1 MKHLNYIY
9 IIILLVLVAACSKD
23 DEGILDDGSHSQG
36 EGQTSSSVL
45 PGKELRG
52 VWIATVWGLDWPME
66 KYNADVQKKLYT
78 DYLDLLVGYNMNA
91 VFSKSEVWQMRFMNR
106 NMSLGVSILQEVQE

>member
-1 MKHLNYIY
+1 MKLLNYKY

-45 PGKELRG
+45 PGMELRG
-52 VWIATVWGLDWPME
+52 VWIVTVWGLVWPMDL
-66 KYNADVQKKLYT
+66 YDAD
-78 DYLDLLVGYNMNA
+78 
-91 VFSKSEVWQMRFMNR
+91 
-106 NMSLGVSILQEVQE
+106 LQ

>member
-23 DEGILDDGSHSQG
+23 DEGILDDGTHSQG

-52 VWIATVWGLDWPME
+52 VWIATVWGLDWPM
-66 KYNADVQKKLYT
+66 
-78 DYLDLLVGYNMNA
+78 G
-91 VFSKSEVWQMRFMNR
+91 KSIMPMFRKSCIQIIWIYW
-106 NMSLGVSILQEVQE
+106 SGIT

>member
-36 EGQTSSSVL
+36 EGQTSSSL
-45 PGKELRG
+45 LHA
-52 VWIATVWGLDWPME
+52 ATR
-66 KYNADVQKKLYT
+66 T
-78 DYLDLLVGYNMNA
+78 
-91 VFSKSEVWQMRFMNR
+91 SKM
-106 NMSLGVSILQEVQE
+106 IIYI

>member
-1 MKHLNYIY
+1 MKHLKYIY

-45 PGKELRG
+45 PGKELRSMDSYG
-52 VWIATVWGLDWPME
+52 MGARLAYGKV
-66 KYNADVQKKLYT
+66 
-78 DYLDLLVGYNMNA
+78 
-91 VFSKSEVWQMRFMNR
+91 
-106 NMSLGVSILQEVQE
+106 

>member
-52 VWIATVWGLDWPME
+52 VWIAYGGSIGLWKSMMPM
-66 KYNADVQKKLYT
+66 
-78 DYLDLLVGYNMNA
+78 
-91 VFSKSEVWQMRFMNR
+91 FRKSCIQIIWIYW
-106 NMSLGVSILQEVQE
+106 SGIT

>member
-23 DEGILDDGSHSQG
+23 DEGILDDGTHSQG

-66 KYNADVQKKLYT
+66 SI
-78 DYLDLLVGYNMNA
+78 MPM
-91 VFSKSEVWQMRFMNR
+91 FRKSCIQIIWIYW
-106 NMSLGVSILQEVQE
+106 SGIT

>member
-1 MKHLNYIY
+1 M
-9 IIILLVLVAACSKD
+9 LVAACSKD

-36 EGQTSSSVL
+36 GGQTSSSVL

-66 KYNADVQKKLYT
+66 SMMPMFRKVVYRLSGFIGRV
-78 DYLDLLVGYNMNA
+78 
-91 VFSKSEVWQMRFMNR
+91 
-106 NMSLGVSILQEVQE
+106 

>member
-1 MKHLNYIY
+1 M
-9 IIILLVLVAACSKD
+9 LVAACSKD

-66 KYNADVQKKLYT
+66 K
-78 DYLDLLVGYNMNA
+78 
-91 VFSKSEVWQMRFMNR
+91 
-106 NMSLGVSILQEVQE
+106 

>member
-1 MKHLNYIY
+1 MKYIY

-45 PGKELRG
+45 PGKGTERSMDSYGMGARLAYG
-52 VWIATVWGLDWPME
+52 KV
-66 KYNADVQKKLYT
+66 
-78 DYLDLLVGYNMNA
+78 
-91 VFSKSEVWQMRFMNR
+91 
-106 NMSLGVSILQEVQE
+106 

>member
-23 DEGILDDGSHSQG
+23 DEGILDDGTHSQG

-78 DYLDLLVGYNMNA
+78 SNPQLSSSASFLRLNVL
-91 VFSKSEVWQMRFMNR
+91 S
-106 NMSLGVSILQEVQE
+106 SLN